1 MIRQQF
7 LGQRLPSAECAAEV
21 EAARNLGSMAAYFA
35 GRRAIGL
42 VRAPVGTREF
52 MWRRGIGCMTEGAR
66 L

>member
-7 LGQRLPSAECAAEV
+7 LGQRLPSAGCAAEA

-42 VRAPVGTREF
+42 VRAPLGTRGF
-52 MWRRGIGCMTEGAR
+52 M
-66 L
+66 